1 MLYSLLGFVLT
12 PPVVAKLSAG
22 MLVWPTCGSRHLLSI
37 LANSIE
43 DRLSF
48 LLRCIV
54 LDIAAFYFTR
64 GTSSCRQRTGL
75 EPERQLPPDQFD
87 DIAFPDLAARLRPLT
102 IDLDMSTGHGVR
114 RQNPCFIEAR
124 KPQPSVDA
132 Q

>member
-1 MLYSLLGFVLT
+1 MLYSLLGIALT

-22 MLVWPTCGSRHLLSI
+22 MLVWSTCGSWHLLSI
-37 LANSIE
+37 LANSID

-54 LDIAAFYFTR
+54 LGIAALYFTR
-64 GTSSCRQRTGL
+64 GTSSYRQRTGL
-75 EPERQLPPDQFD
+75 EPERQLSPDQFD

-102 IDLDMSTGHGVR
+102 IDFDVSAGHGVR
-114 RQNPCFIEAR
+114 RQDPRFIEAR
-124 KPQPSVDA
+124 EPQPSVDA